1 MGDSPPPG
9 YSGGSVLE
17 TPATEIP
24 MVRVQ
29 GGGGSGGDVFGE
41 VPQIPIQRMVGGNGA
56 KEDDIV
62 TEAVITHII
71 ASVLADSEPASAPAP
86 ASAAPADAVPA
97 TAPAPSPAPAP
108 ASTPAPA
115 PLAAKPV
122 MIENKKPAATD
133 VPNADKRVSPV
144 PLSFKPPTPVPPEE
158 EPLPHRPLAHNPLP
172 AEFEPTRSLKGTGKQ
187 TKLLWNY
194 NGKNRIR
201 VRTNLTDAEIKAFLT
216 LKPEAFQLDERP
228 LFDSLFFSDDDVRK
242 YLVNHSEGFVHFW
255 RRFIEY
261 DGTDPVI
268 LYTTKE
274 GRFYQDFLK
283 NIANVRLKNLL
294 GNVAYLL
301 PPHKRSAYA
310 DPDNLVLGK
319 QGQKTVK
326 PPIEFLPT
334 EVEKTKFTQGQ
345 FDTLVKPI
353 EERLAYLDD
362 KDVTDKIT
370 IDNFNKARKFVEVY
384 KEVQK
389 DMLVL
394 EGMKSKLEDYKK
406 ENEPKIQ
413 GIMIIK
419 QKISTASTQDRNYIA
434 ELTTQKEALDQ
445 INTQYTLYIL
455 NIDALVSKGEENLEF
470 KKKVYDTL
478 ARKLE
483 KMFKEPKAPAAAAAA
498 AADEV
503 PAPAPAP
510 APARAAKPGEIRR
523 TAATEENKAKKL
535 KTLKENVS
543 SSTNAEEI
551 ITKVLKPFFNG
562 EIWSTIRGTYGE
574 TGFLSNIFWNK
585 RQKLIEN
592 NGQKYSVTAK
602 YKTSIQKLKADT
614 AEGDLW
620 NYLDK
625 LLFLEEYTPAQ
636 IEEIKEM
643 LNKFIDVKP
652 DYLKM
657 NELYNRIYPKQTGGN
672 LPRVPK
678 RVTLRKA
685 KAKTQA

>member
-1 MGDSPPPG
+1 M
-9 YSGGSVLE
+9 
-17 TPATEIP
+17 
-24 MVRVQ
+24 
-29 GGGGSGGDVFGE
+29 
-41 VPQIPIQRMVGGNGA
+41 
-56 KEDDIV
+56 
-62 TEAVITHII
+62 
-71 ASVLADSEPASAPAP
+71 
-86 ASAAPADAVPA
+86 
-97 TAPAPSPAPAP
+97 
-108 ASTPAPA
+108 
-115 PLAAKPV
+115 
-122 MIENKKPAATD
+122 
-133 VPNADKRVSPV
+133 
-144 PLSFKPPTPVPPEE
+144 
-158 EPLPHRPLAHNPLP
+158 
-172 AEFEPTRSLKGTGKQ
+172 
-187 TKLLWNY
+187 
-194 NGKNRIR
+194 
-201 VRTNLTDAEIKAFLT
+201 T

-242 YLVNHSEGFVHFW
+242 YLVDHSEGFVHFW

-319 QGQKTVK
+319 QEQKGVK

-353 EERLAYLDD
+353 EERLVALDD

-384 KEVQK
+384 KELQK

-413 GIMIIK
+413 GIIIIK

-445 INTQYTLYIL
+445 INTEYTLYIS
-455 NIDALVSKGEENLEF
+455 NIDGLVSKGEENLEF
-470 KKKVYDTL
+470 KKKVFDTL

-483 KMFKEPKAPAAAAAA
+483 KMFKEPKAPATATAAAPAAAAPTA
-498 AADEV
+498 AA
-503 PAPAPAP
+503 PTAAAPTAPLTPGLA
-510 APARAAKPGEIRR
+510 AAARARAASAGSV
-523 TAATEENKAKKL
+523 A
-535 KTLKENVS
+535 
-543 SSTNAEEI
+543 
-551 ITKVLKPFFNG
+551 G
-562 EIWSTIRGTYGE
+562 
-574 TGFLSNIFWNK
+574 
-585 RQKLIEN
+585 
-592 NGQKYSVTAK
+592 SVTGSVTGSLPTPSKSKVTWAN
-602 YKTSIQKLKADT
+602 Q
-614 AEGDLW
+614 EGRYPLSS
-620 NYLDK
+620 
-625 LLFLEEYTPAQ
+625 
-636 IEEIKEM
+636 
-643 LNKFIDVKP
+643 NKP
-652 DYLKM
+652 M
-657 NELYNRIYPKQTGGN
+657 PGIYSK
-672 LPRVPK
+672 PRVPR

-685 KAKTQA
+685 KAKTHTQA

>member
-29 GGGGSGGDVFGE
+29 GGGGGSDVFGQ
-41 VPQIPIQRMVGGNGA
+41 VPQIPIQRMVGGNG
-56 KEDDIV
+56 EDDIV

-71 ASVLADSEPASAPAP
+71 ASVLADSEPASA
-86 ASAAPADAVPA
+86 APADAVPA
-97 TAPAPSPAPAP
+97 TAPAPAPAPAP
-108 ASTPAPA
+108 ASAPA
-115 PLAAKPV
+115 LAAAAPV
-122 MIENKKPAATD
+122 IIENNKPLVLAP
-133 VPNADKRVSPV
+133 VVEEPVSPV
-144 PLSFKPPTPVPPEE
+144 PTSFNPPTPVEE
-158 EPLPHRPLAHNPLP
+158 EPLPL
-172 AEFEPTRSLKGTGKQ
+172 EPVRNLKGTGKD

-194 NGKNRIR
+194 SGKNRIR

-242 YLVNHSEGFVHFW
+242 YLVDHSEGFVRFW

-301 PPHKRSAYA
+301 PAHKRTAYV
-310 DPDNLVLGK
+310 DPGNLVLGK

-353 EERLAYLDD
+353 EERLASLDD

-370 IDNFNKARKFVEVY
+370 IDNFNKAKEFVKVY
-384 KEVQK
+384 EEVQK

-394 EGMKSKLEDYKK
+394 KGMKSELEAFQKG
-406 ENEPKIQ
+406 NEPKIE
-413 GIMIIK
+413 GIKIVI
-419 QKISTASTQDRNYIA
+419 QKLTGASTQDRNYIA
-434 ELTTQKEALDQ
+434 ELTRQNEALDQ
-445 INTQYTLYIL
+445 INTEYKLYIS
-455 NIDALVSKGEENLEF
+455 NIDGLVSKGEENLEF
-470 KKKVYDTL
+470 RKKVYDTL
-478 ARKLE
+478 TGKLK

-498 AADEV
+498 AAADE
-503 PAPAPAP
+503 APAPAP
-510 APARAAKPGEIRR
+510 AAVPAAVPARAAKPGEIRR

-672 LPRVPK
+672 LPRVPR

-685 KAKTQA
+685 KAKTHTQA